1 MSFLKLFK
9 KGDFVV
15 VLAVGLFIALLFF
28 LGNALGGANGAGY
41 ATVELNNQEVL
52 AFSLVSEGGGTENVH
67 VPLENGEAILEIIDG
82 QVRVLPMP
90 REVCP
95 LQVWSS
101 VGFIDKPG
109 QAIVCLPNRMV
120 VTIVGETEDP
130 YDLDGITN

>member
-1 MSFLKLFK
+1 M
-9 KGDFVV
+9 
-15 VLAVGLFIALLFF
+15 VLGVGLFIALLFL
-28 LGNALGGANGAGY
+28 LGSALGGTDGAGY
-41 ATVELNNQEVL
+41 ATVELNNQEVMG
-52 AFSLVSEGGGTENVH
+52 FSLVLQGEDSEHIH
-67 VPLENGEAILEIIDG
+67 VPLENGEAILEVIDG

-95 LQVWSS
+95 LQICSS

-120 VTIVGETEDP
+120 VTIVGEEEDP